1 MEWIPETEP
10 FLEYENLKDIINES
24 IGTITLNKDYT
35 KEFIEKVVDDI
46 IDERYKQFPIDRH
59 YSQDFFYKIL
69 NEYDKSYNI
78 YCLNYHMDDVIDDLY
93 SENGSELYKDYIDS
107 WINNIIFLIVED
119 DFSRNSNA
127 YSFIKDKKYCI
138 FGDEGL
144 DLGVILLYNPKKNRF
159 LKNAITHE
167 LNHYYSEIKKYN
179 KTHLSRSQNR
189 KYYRNIDRD
198 YRWWLFNKNSVNV
211 YELNDIEKI
220 EPIIKDLSDDKFP
233 AVDKLNKLF
242 VSMLYWMCDSEIAA
256 HIENIFGDYGK
267 WCFNNK
273 YYPLGGYTIYKDL
286 KSESYTLNVYSN
298 IEYILEYI
306 PVYASDNCKKLFE
319 ERYGK
324 YYGYIF
330 ANSDKLEDFD
340 DNFNF
345 DDEFVNLKSIQDREN
360 DLKMIHNTVKDM
372 KSMVPSED
380 FDFDKE
386 IKKRMEGKYY
396 YNMSLMSL
404 CKKLKKKVKYLR
416 KHFNAITNY
425 YLKQYDSK

>member
-35 KEFIEKVVDDI
+35 KELIEKVVDDI
-46 IDERYKQFPIDRH
+46 IDERYRQFPIDKH

-69 NEYDKSYNI
+69 CEFYKSYNI
-78 YCLNYHMDDVIDDLY
+78 YCLSYHMDDVIDDLY

-138 FGDEGL
+138 FEDEYL

-198 YRWWLFNKNSVNV
+198 YRWWLHYIQRF
-211 YELNDIEKI
+211 EK
-220 EPIIKDLSDDKFP
+220 
-233 AVDKLNKLF
+233 
-242 VSMLYWMCDSEIAA
+242 
-256 HIENIFGDYGK
+256 
-267 WCFNNK
+267 
-273 YYPLGGYTIYKDL
+273 
-286 KSESYTLNVYSN
+286 
-298 IEYILEYI
+298 
-306 PVYASDNCKKLFE
+306 
-319 ERYGK
+319 
-324 YYGYIF
+324 
-330 ANSDKLEDFD
+330 
-340 DNFNF
+340 
-345 DDEFVNLKSIQDREN
+345 
-360 DLKMIHNTVKDM
+360 
-372 KSMVPSED
+372 
-380 FDFDKE
+380 
-386 IKKRMEGKYY
+386 
-396 YNMSLMSL
+396 
-404 CKKLKKKVKYLR
+404 
-416 KHFNAITNY
+416 
-425 YLKQYDSK
+425 